1 MMPNGRLKIQLAF
14 NNVRYMTA
22 HGVGADL
29 AVTKQTLPERTNLG
43 QAHSWQINIGEL
55 APTEQGKDGSLQV
68 FWLEFS
74 QMEVNRMNWRQQTV
88 KVEGELSYRNGF
100 RDINEPVC
108 FAFLASSPPGSAA
121 IQNDLNGFFETCD
134 KSEPRH
140 SRRRPRPESKF
151 QAVMSCSIQIR
162 TLSDTVPPW
171 KVNSF
176 GV

>member
-29 AVTKQTLPERTNLG
+29 AVTTQTLPERTNLG

-88 KVEGELSYRNGF
+88 KVEGELLPQRLSRHQRARLLRLLGKQ
-100 RDINEPVC
+100 
-108 FAFLASSPPGSAA
+108 SAR
-121 IQNDLNGFFETCD
+121 LC
-134 KSEPRH
+134 RH
-140 SRRRPRPESKF
+140 TK
-151 QAVMSCSIQIR
+151 
-162 TLSDTVPPW
+162 
-171 KVNSF
+171 
-176 GV
+176 